1 MTTEIFTNLLKQF
14 SRESAVFIL
23 AMLPVF
29 ELRGAIPIAIF
40 QYHLA
45 PLNSYLLSI
54 IGNIL
59 PIIFVLLFLK
69 DLNTYLSKYEIF
81 RKFFKWLYG
90 RAEERKKIVEKYE
103 YIGLILFVAIPL
115 PMTGAWT
122 GGLIASFLGLN
133 IYKSFLSI
141 LFGIMIA
148 GIIVLSLSIGIHFL
162 LIV

>member
-59 PIIFVLLFLK
+59 PIIFVLLFML
-69 DLNTYLSKYEIF
+69 
-81 RKFFKWLYG
+81 
-90 RAEERKKIVEKYE
+90 
-103 YIGLILFVAIPL
+103 LFVLVFTTAAFAGPPRKCPIREKA
-115 PMTGAWT
+115 T
-122 GGLIASFLGLN
+122 LI
-133 IYKSFLSI
+133 K
-141 LFGIMIA
+141 
-148 GIIVLSLSIGIHFL
+148 
-162 LIV
+162 